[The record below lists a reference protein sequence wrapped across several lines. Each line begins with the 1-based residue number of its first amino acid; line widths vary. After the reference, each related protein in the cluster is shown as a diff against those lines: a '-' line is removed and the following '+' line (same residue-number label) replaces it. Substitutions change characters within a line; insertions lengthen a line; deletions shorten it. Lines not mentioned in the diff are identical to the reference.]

1 MGDLADRQSC
11 RGSTCHL
18 AEATNPSAI
27 GLAAAVFRL
36 PSPLKQPLRGGK
48 LSPWVLFR
56 LRLQRGG
63 DEIESARLPRSA
75 FPRCTVQAGSGR
87 QYALCKV
94 HTAGLTPFPGEQK
107 YEN

>member
-1 MGDLADRQSC
+1 MGELADRQSC

-56 LRLQRGG
+56 LRLRLQRGG
-63 DEIESARLPRSA
+63 DEIES
-75 FPRCTVQAGSGR
+75 
-87 QYALCKV
+87 
-94 HTAGLTPFPGEQK
+94 FPGEQK